1 MRGMNLHGSTLLTL
15 VAGIAI
21 GATFVAGGAM
31 AMQGSGVNVEEL
43 KRDAETRQSLL
54 KSGPEADDPAKKAM
68 EAWMNAAKLGKQH
81 ERLAKAV
88 GTWKGVTTSQMFPG
102 APESTSEM
110 TTVVTSL
117 MGGRY
122 TRGESTG
129 TMDMGPMGKVPF
141 EGLGHYGYNNA
152 AGKYECTWMDN
163 TGTMIMF
170 MTGEESQDGKVIT
183 WKGEF
188 MDPSTNSMTWMRE
201 VETLIDDN
209 TMKLEFYSPD
219 GQGGEFKMM
228 TINYTR
234 VAGADHGAHG
244 DHGDHGD
251 HADHK
256 GH

>member
-1 MRGMNLHGSTLLTL
+1 MRGMNVRGSTLLTL

-31 AMQGSGVNVEEL
+31 AMQD
-43 KRDAETRQSLL
+43 KP
-54 KSGPEADDPAKKAM
+54 KMPEMPKAPDMPKAPEVPAMDGDMQKAM
-68 EAWMNAAKLGKQH
+68 EAWANAAKPGKQH
-81 ERLAKAV
+81 ERLNKAV

-188 MDPSTNSMTWMRE
+188 MDPSTNSTTWMRE

-244 DHGDHGD
+244 DHSD

>member
-1 MRGMNLHGSTLLTL
+1 MRGSSLVTL

-21 GATFVAGGAM
+21 GVSVVAGGAM
-31 AMQGSGVNVEEL
+31 AMQDRPKLPELPKVPEMPKAPEMPKVPEMPKAPDMPAMPEMDEE
-43 KRDAETRQSLL
+43 T
-54 KSGPEADDPAKKAM
+54 KKMM
-68 EAWMNAAKLGKQH
+68 EAWMKAGKLGKEH
-81 ERLAKAV
+81 ERLTKAV
-88 GTWKGVTTSQMFPG
+88 GTWKGVTTAQMFPG
-102 APESTSEM
+102 APETTSEM

-129 TMDMGPMGKVPF
+129 TMDMGPMGKAPF
-141 EGLGHYGYNNA
+141 EGLGHYGFNNA
-152 AGKYECTWMDN
+152 IGKYECTWMDN

-170 MTGEESQDGKVIT
+170 LTGEASEDGKVIT

-234 VAGADHGAHG
+234 VAGGATPV
-244 DHGDHGD
+244 
-251 HADHK
+251 AK
-256 GH
+256 PSR